1 MIRDKIE
8 QFDKDPSAWA
18 FDPTRRKGG
27 RVGVWVVAL
36 GVGMLAVLSEMP
48 LDSIGVIGVLV
59 ALGIGPLGGT
69 LRRRVGASGS

>member
-1 MIRDKIE
+1 
-8 QFDKDPSAWA
+8 
-18 FDPTRRKGG
+18 
-27 RVGVWVVAL
+27 VWVVAL

-69 LRRRVGASGS
+69 LRRRVGASGP